1 MFFAHG
7 KVNQISVL
15 AEGGHL
21 VFDRFRR
28 FRCCTLNALANL
40 LQNLLFAIGKLSY
53 VLIDCIDGF
62 GLRLHTIFPDK
73 KRVQPSYKHAVY
85 GTHASVK
92 LQRLDAICRTN
103 HDYSIPANQL
113 RRTEFGRIGNNESIE
128 CRHRRFPP
136 PLPQDP
142 AMKYIPLP
150 PALLARIAWFASSLL
165 AVLGSS
171 PLLLAQQPSEY
182 LQAGAATSNIT
193 PDLGGEII
201 GGFLPIPAQ
210 HIHDDLHARCLVLDD
225 GETKIAL
232 VVCDLLGIHR
242 SLSLEARR
250 QIQEATGIPPENVLI
265 SATHTHSATSAISNA
280 SVVRS
285 YQSDM
290 PLNNYQKFVARRIAD
305 GVRRA
310 VKNLQ
315 PAEIAFGRVDVPEHL
330 FNRRWYLK
338 EGSMPANPFGKIDK
352 VKMNPPANSPDLVEP
367 AGPIDPTLSF
377 IALRAPGGNLISLYS
392 AYSLHYV
399 GDVGPGHISADYF
412 AIYSERLKQHL
423 SAASQDPPFVAMLA
437 NGTSGDI
444 NNIPFGKP
452 RATRPTYG
460 QMTYVAEDLA
470 NKVRDVVPSLQWQ
483 KKQKLT
489 ARYRELD
496 LKWRE
501 VDGELMKWAQETAA
515 KSTSLQGADLPA
527 IYARRVMELAQASPE
542 TKAPVQLLVIGDIAI
557 GCSPCETFAEIGIEF
572 RKRSP
577 YPNSFMVELA
587 HGYYGYL
594 PAPRHFE
601 LGGYETWPGT
611 NYLEPQASVK
621 IMDALLQMAAET
633 K

>member
-1 MFFAHG
+1 MKLFHLQPVGCICFVG
-7 KVNQISVL
+7 LVISMLTNL
-15 AEGGHL
+15 AS
-21 VFDRFRR
+21 DRR
-28 FRCCTLNALANL
+28 LLA
-40 LQNLLFAIGKLSY
+40 Q
-53 VLIDCIDGF
+53 
-62 GLRLHTIFPDK
+62 
-73 KRVQPSYKHAVY
+73 
-85 GTHASVK
+85 
-92 LQRLDAICRTN
+92 
-103 HDYSIPANQL
+103 
-113 RRTEFGRIGNNESIE
+113 ESIE
-128 CRHRRFPP
+128 
-136 PLPQDP
+136 
-142 AMKYIPLP
+142 
-150 PALLARIAWFASSLL
+150 
-165 AVLGSS
+165 
-171 PLLLAQQPSEY
+171 Y
-182 LQAGAATSNIT
+182 LKAGAATSNIT

-201 GGFLPIPAQ
+201 GGFLPIPAK
-210 HIHDDLHARCLVLDD
+210 HIHDDLYARCLVLDD
-225 GETKIAL
+225 GETKLAL

-242 SLSLEARR
+242 SLSIEARR
-250 QIQEATGIPPENVLI
+250 QIQEATGIPPENILI

-290 PLNNYQKFVARRIAD
+290 PLNDYQKFVARRISD

-310 VKNLQ
+310 IENLQ
-315 PAEIAFGRVDVPEHL
+315 PAEIAFGRVDAPEHL
-330 FNRRWYLK
+330 FNRRWFLK
-338 EGSMPANPFGKIDK
+338 AGAMPANPFGKIDQ

-377 IALRAPGGNLISLYS
+377 IALRVPGGNFISLYS

-412 AIYSERLKQHL
+412 GIYNERLKQYL
-423 SAASQDPPFVAMLA
+423 SESQNDPPFVALMA

-452 RATRPTYG
+452 RGTRPTYG

-470 NKVRDVVPSLQWQ
+470 NKVRAAIPSLSWR
-483 KKQKLT
+483 KKQKLA

-501 VDGELMKWAQETAA
+501 VDRDLMIWAEEISA
-515 KSTSLQGADLPA
+515 KAVSLQGADLPA
-527 IYARRVMELAQASPE
+527 IYARRVKELAQASPE

-572 RKRSP
+572 RNRSP

-594 PAPRHFE
+594 PTPRHFE

-621 IMDALLQMAAET
+621 IMDALLEMAAEV
-633 K
+633 KRL